1 MTRHFAALVRHG
13 DYHQRP
19 NAPSA
24 HQPFALTARGEQ
36 QARDAAKILTTLATD
51 LRAVIDPVID
61 SSQMLRAW
69 ATADIIAT
77 ALDGDFSLSCHDALA
92 ERSVGALANLSISEI
107 NQIVDA
113 DPRFDPLPE
122 NWKSDSHF
130 RLPFQGAESLMQSGE
145 RVATHLIKR
154 MKDHPAS
161 DTMKVFV
168 GHGASFRHAAHHL
181 GVLAFEDIAALSMY
195 HAHPVVLEHHA
206 DGTWHHVAGDW
217 KLRAKAEPVLD

>member
-1 MTRHFAALVRHG
+1 MVRHFAALVRHG
-13 DYHQRP
+13 DYHQRA

-24 HQPFALTARGEQ
+24 HQPFALTTRGEE
-36 QARDAAKILTTLATD
+36 QARDAAQTLCALATD
-51 LRAVIDPVID
+51 LATEIDPVID
-61 SSQMLRAW
+61 CSHMLRAW

-77 ALDGDFSLSCHDALA
+77 ALKGDYAIRCHDALA
-92 ERSVGALANLSISEI
+92 ERSVGALANLTVSEI

-130 RLPFQGAESLMQSGE
+130 CLPFQGAESLMQSGE
-145 RVATHLIKR
+145 RVASHLIDR
-154 MKDHPAS
+154 MDDLPAS
-161 DTMKVFV
+161 DTLKVFV

-181 GVLAFEDIAALSMY
+181 GVLAFDDIAALSMY
-195 HAHPVVLEHHA
+195 HARPVVLEYRG

-217 KLRAKAEPVLD
+217 KIRAKAEPVMD

>member
-1 MTRHFAALVRHG
+1 MARHFAALVRHG
-13 DYHQRP
+13 DYHQRE
-19 NAPSA
+19 NVPSA
-24 HQPFALTARGEQ
+24 HQPFALTACGEQ
-36 QARDAAKILTTLATD
+36 QAHDAAKTLAKLATD
-51 LRAVIDPVID
+51 LGAEIDPVID

-77 ALDGDFSLSCHDALA
+77 TLTGDFSVICHDALA

-122 NWKSDSHF
+122 GWKSDSHF

-145 RVATHLIKR
+145 RVAAHLTKH
-154 MKDHPAS
+154 MKEFPTR
-161 DTMKVFV
+161 DTLKVFV

-181 GVLAFEDIAALSMY
+181 GVLRFDEIAALSMY
-195 HAHPVVLEHHA
+195 HARPVVLEHHA
-206 DGTWHHVAGDW
+206 DCTWYHVAGDW
-217 KLRAKAEPVLD
+217 KVRAKAEPVLD